1 MRRSSFGP
9 SAWRSIWPWLPGS
22 VRMCTSMRSETR
34 AASRLG
40 SPATRG
46 PAAGAPRRRLPA
58 AGAGPLAHGRRSS
71 TTAAVRLSREPR
83 RRRRMRPTR
92 RGYGGFCRLRRSLG
106 LRLRGGHRR
115 PYRDT
120 SARSSTIGTAGRG
133 ESRSLRSRSRR
144 ASDRRRTAL
153 RRRLRSWVRLL
164 LRSSLSVR
172 PNRARRASPTSAM
185 GLPLHARHS
194 RPVRRLGR
202 SGSSAVRTGWNA
214 LSAPA
219 RGSLR
224 GTRIGSATTRWDAHS
239 GARGVR
245 ASICARSSRARR
257 ARPTSVTGPP
267 LRARRRPSRS
277 RLRRHRRRRCRGQ
290 RTFRGSRRSG

>member
-22 VRMCTSMRSETR
+22 VRMCTSMRSEMR
-34 AASRLG
+34 AALRLG
-40 SPATRG
+40 SPATRD

-71 TTAAVRLSREPR
+71 TTAAERLSREPR

-214 LSAPA
+214 LTAPA
-219 RGSLR
+219 HGSLR
-224 GTRIGSATTRWDAHS
+224 GTRSGSATTRWDAHS

-257 ARPTSVTGPP
+257 AR
-267 LRARRRPSRS
+267 RRPSRS
-277 RLRRHRRRRCRGQ
+277 RLRRHRHRRCRGQ
-290 RTFRGSRRSG
+290 WTFRGSRRSG